1 MTSETFTGAV
11 AIFFVGSQSRCFA
24 PFYRSLSY
32 QKSKRSSAFCVE
44 RSNEGMKESFP
55 SVFSES
61 LVLMRK

>member
-11 AIFFVGSQSRCFA
+11 AIFFVSSQSRFA

-44 RSNEGMKESFP
+44 RSNEGTKESFP

-61 LVLMRK
+61 LVLMMRK